1 MHVIIANIWV
11 FVSLLS
17 DRTFELLVTKLIKLI
32 NVKKNIKLIIYLKKS
47 VWNRPVQ
54 PVQVDNPNTIFKKV
68 NLVYKNR

>member
-32 NVKKNIKLIIYLKKS
+32 NVKKILNWLFILKKVFENVLYSLYRSIILIQSLKKLI
-47 VWNRPVQ
+47 
-54 PVQVDNPNTIFKKV
+54 
-68 NLVYKNR
+68 